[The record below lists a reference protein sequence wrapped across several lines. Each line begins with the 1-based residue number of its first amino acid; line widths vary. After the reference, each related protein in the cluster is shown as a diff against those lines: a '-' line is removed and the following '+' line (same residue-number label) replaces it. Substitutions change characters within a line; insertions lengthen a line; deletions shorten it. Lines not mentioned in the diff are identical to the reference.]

1 MNKLDYEDAYIE
13 IKTEVQDDLGF
24 YDEDMNDDSNE
35 DAVNR
40 EADLRF
46 LNKFGFDYSDVL
58 DMPEPFGDNV
68 LDEND
73 WELEDE
79 DFWETDNEYDED
91 EW

>member
-58 DMPEPFGDNV
+58 DMPEPFGDKV

-79 DFWETDNEYDED
+79 DFWETDNDEED